1 MIKLNHMALCTGSVW
16 VICDKVNLLFS
27 ENADGFDM
35 VTSMCLKRAGLVG
48 NNVFMAR
55 QVRGILDDHASLS
68 Q

>member
-35 VTSMCLKRAGLVG
+35 VISMCLKRAGLAG
-48 NNVFMAR
+48 TANRFEGFLAIMR
-55 QVRGILDDHASLS
+55 L
-68 Q
+68 

>member
-1 MIKLNHMALCTGSVW
+1 MIKLNHMALCTGSDGV
-16 VICDKVNLLFS
+16 VCDKVNLLFS
-27 ENADGFDM
+27 DGFNM

-55 QVRGILDDHASLS
+55 QVRGILADHASLS